1 MCNIK
6 PLKTYIVSPEPEEEA
21 EDYDCGGTKVIITI
35 LLWCTTG
42 EPRNISISAIQSRT
56 AGWSDNII
64 RVNVAMTL
72 HTTYVYNNIVC
83 ITI

>member
-1 MCNIK
+1 MYNIK

-21 EDYDCGGTKVIITI
+21 EDYKCSGTKVIITI

-56 AGWSDNII
+56 AGRSDNIII
-64 RVNVAMTL
+64 RVNVTCAAMTMIRVL
-72 HTTYVYNNIVC
+72 
-83 ITI
+83 